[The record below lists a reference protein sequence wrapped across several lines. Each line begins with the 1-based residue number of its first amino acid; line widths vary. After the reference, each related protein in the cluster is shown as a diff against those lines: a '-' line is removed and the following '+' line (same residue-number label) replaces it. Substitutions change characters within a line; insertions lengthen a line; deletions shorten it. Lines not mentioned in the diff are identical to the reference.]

1 MHRNLGFDIITD
13 AEIRGDAFLFGE
25 AQGRVVVTV
34 TEKDE
39 DDFLEVME
47 ESKVPLIILG
57 EVTGKEMLIDDV
69 SFGKVEDAKKVYE
82 NVIPALMKS

>member
-1 MHRNLGFDIITD
+1 MHRNLGSDIITD

-69 SFGKVEDAKKVYE
+69 SFGKVEDAKKIYE